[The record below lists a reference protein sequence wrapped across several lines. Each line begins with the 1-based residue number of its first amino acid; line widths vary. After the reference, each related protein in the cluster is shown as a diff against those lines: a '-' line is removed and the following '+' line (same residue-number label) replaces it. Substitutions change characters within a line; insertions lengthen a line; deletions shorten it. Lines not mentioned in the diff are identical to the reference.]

1 MFYHWYALEA
11 NFKRGFTIFALLP
24 RKTLFRKSQ
33 DGLKIATLVMQ
44 SFQSLTD
51 RVALTVRK
59 YSRIA
64 LGKTSEEDLG
74 TMSKNNLR
82 G

>member
-1 MFYHWYALEA
+1 M
-11 NFKRGFTIFALLP
+11 I
-24 RKTLFRKSQ
+24 
-33 DGLKIATLVMQ
+33 TLVMQ

-51 RVALTVRK
+51 RVALPVRK

-64 LGKTSEEDLG
+64 RGKISEEELG